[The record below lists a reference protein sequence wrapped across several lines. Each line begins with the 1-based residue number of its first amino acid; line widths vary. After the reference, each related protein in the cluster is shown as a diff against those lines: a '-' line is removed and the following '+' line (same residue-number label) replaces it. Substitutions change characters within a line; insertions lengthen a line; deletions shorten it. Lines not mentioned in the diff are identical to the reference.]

1 MHVITLLLI
10 EWEFISII
18 NCTCYSVTYMGTRPL
33 NKGTNRPI
41 TLCTVKLFIQ
51 LMYNKNDHLAK
62 WSIFCQIF
70 DVFFRLYNPFA
81 PLDPRRPLHM
91 LCICIAT
98 FNCPKGILGLG
109 GKASKNKLKDA
120 SFIFSMTN
128 VTILSVFR
136 THAQR
141 KNRKVSKMKGTYIL
155 NILALLLFENLQRI
169 Y

>member
-1 MHVITLLLI
+1 
-10 EWEFISII
+10 
-18 NCTCYSVTYMGTRPL
+18 MGTRPL

-41 TLCTVKLFIQ
+41 TLCTFKLFIQ

-91 LCICIAT
+91 LYICIAT

-109 GKASKNKLKDA
+109 GKASKNKPVS
-120 SFIFSMTN
+120 SF
-128 VTILSVFR
+128 
-136 THAQR
+136 Q
-141 KNRKVSKMKGTYIL
+141 
-155 NILALLLFENLQRI
+155 
-169 Y
+169 

>member
-1 MHVITLLLI
+1 
-10 EWEFISII
+10 
-18 NCTCYSVTYMGTRPL
+18 MGTRPL

-91 LCICIAT
+91 LYIKSHNFKYISYACAE
-98 FNCPKGILGLG
+98 GIPQ
-109 GKASKNKLKDA
+109 S
-120 SFIFSMTN
+120 
-128 VTILSVFR
+128 
-136 THAQR
+136 
-141 KNRKVSKMKGTYIL
+141 
-155 NILALLLFENLQRI
+155 FENEEHL
-169 Y
+169 YP

>member
-98 FNCPKGILGLG
+98 FSCPKGILGLG
-109 GKASKNKLKDA
+109 GQSIQKQTERRQFHLFNDKRHNFK
-120 SFIFSMTN
+120 
-128 VTILSVFR
+128 
-136 THAQR
+136 
-141 KNRKVSKMKGTYIL
+141 YISY
-155 NILALLLFENLQRI
+155 ACAEEKPQSFENEGYL
-169 Y
+169 YP